1 MKVPEQHS
9 HDHPTDSDVDAY
21 VLSEGQILEIALR
34 ELLLEKGIITQ
45 PELNEQM
52 NMTASQSACFGASII
67 AKAWKDREF
76 KQALLYNPKAAIT
89 DLGYDVSKMPDLVIV
104 ENKSQLHNVVV
115 CTLCSCYPR
124 YMLGPPPEWYR
135 SAAFRARIVR
145 DPREVLVE
153 FGLNLR
159 ADVKIRVYDSTAD
172 LRYMVMPLGP
182 QGAESMAVDILETLV
197 TRDSMIGVGVPKLP

>member
-1 MKVPEQHS
+1 MPTEHS
-9 HDHPTDSDVDAY
+9 HGHPTDPDIDAHA
-21 VLSEGQILEIALR
+21 LSEGQILEMALR
-34 ELLLEKGIITQ
+34 ELLIEKGVITQ

-52 NMTASQSACFGASII
+52 NITASQSAAFGASII
-67 AKAWKDREF
+67 AKAWKDGVF
-76 KQALLYNPKAAIT
+76 KQALLHDPKAAIT

-104 ENKSQLHNVVV
+104 ENKDQIHNVVV

-124 YMLGPPPEWYR
+124 YMLGPPPDWYR
-135 SAAFRARIVR
+135 SAAYRARIVR

-182 QGAESMAVDILETLV
+182 QGAESMSVDILETLV

>member
-1 MKVPEQHS
+1 MIEQNS
-9 HDHPTDSDVDAY
+9 HDHPTNSDLDAH
-21 VLSEGQILEIALR
+21 VLSEGQILEIGLR
-34 ELLLEKGIITQ
+34 ELLLEKGVITQ

-52 NMTASQSACFGASII
+52 NITASQSASFGASII

-104 ENKSQLHNVVV
+104 ENKDQIHNVVV

-135 SAAFRARIVR
+135 SAAYRARIVC

-159 ADVKIRVYDSTAD
+159 TDVKIRVYDSTAD
-172 LRYMVMPLGP
+172 LRYMVMPLCP
-182 QGAESMAVDILETLV
+182 KGAEGMAVDMLETLV

>member
-1 MKVPEQHS
+1 M
-9 HDHPTDSDVDAY
+9 
-21 VLSEGQILEIALR
+21 LSEGQILEIALR

-52 NMTASQSACFGASII
+52 NITASQSASFGASII

-124 YMLGPPPEWYR
+124 HMLGPPPEWYR
-135 SAAFRARIVR
+135 SAAYRARIVR
-145 DPREVLVE
+145 DPREVLAE